1 MNTSYFYNN
10 IEPNNSRQVRP
21 TESLIDKR
29 DFRRNN
35 ISTTNAKKTD
45 NYARKTSASPSS
57 VAAAKT
63 KSFADIIKSFAVI
76 VSSLM
81 IGVVGINILPQQP
94 SNVKFEYLEAYDTGV
109 FYEVVLDEY
118 EEGLKVVIKNDFIT
132 WEDPIY
138 EQMWSGY
145 FEGLEP
151 NLYYTISIVKGST
164 TLVQERIFTHYY
176 EKESPEEYEE
186 EPIEVEPIEEDP
198 TSGPNIADDNPEE
211 EPVTEPNISNGD
223 PEESGDEMSGYI
235 G

>member
-1 MNTSYFYNN
+1 MDRSNYFND
-10 IEPNNSRQVRP
+10 IEPKNSHQVRS

-29 DFRRNN
+29 EFRRNN
-35 ISTTNAKKTD
+35 IYTTNTKKPD
-45 NYARKTSASPSS
+45 NYVSKPKATPAS
-57 VAAAKT
+57 VATKAKSLT
-63 KSFADIIKSFAVI
+63 DIIKSFAVI
-76 VSSLM
+76 VSSMM
-81 IGVVGINILPQQP
+81 IGVVGVSLMPVQ
-94 SNVKFEYLEAYDTGV
+94 STARFDYLEAYDTGV

-211 EPVTEPNISNGD
+211 EPVTEPNLSDGD